1 MSRARDNA
9 KQGGMVQV
17 IPTSVTVGSGTAT
30 VAANGQIIISGAS
43 NLVINGVFS
52 SRFENYKMVMSQV
65 SVTTGTAG
73 IYMKMS
79 KSGTSSDTLYYG
91 HSVYGLY
98 SGTTIYSLNRNNSA
112 DWQMITVAT
121 ATDTSGGF
129 VEFQS
134 PFVSSSRTSIQH
146 IGSNYDASWT
156 VHGLHNVKDNYD
168 GIRLIP
174 SASAINTTIRFYGY
188 NDGGA

>member
-1 MSRARDNA
+1 MSRARDVA
-9 KQGGMVQV
+9 KLGGFTQV
-17 IPTSVTVGSGTAT
+17 VPSSVTVGSGTST
-30 VAANGQIIISGAS
+30 INSNGKITISGAS
-43 NLVINGVFS
+43 NVVINGVFS
-52 SRFENYKMVMSQV
+52 SQYENYKMVMSQV
-65 SVTTGTAG
+65 SVASGTAG
-73 IYMKMS
+73 IYMRMS
-79 KSGTSSDTLYYG
+79 KSGVSSDTLYYG

-98 SGTTIYSLNRNNSA
+98 STTTVYSANRNNNA
-112 DWQMITVAT
+112 DWQMLYVAT
-121 ATDTSGGF
+121 SVDTSGGF

-146 IGSNYDASWT
+146 IGSNFDASWT

-174 SASAINTTIRFYGY
+174 GSSAMNANIRFYGY